1 MQHCQVTRR
10 AGIKIKGRTV
20 RQQLQKHDFPIRAV
34 AVSRMKEGGGAW
46 TRELVTLAGFM
57 WLKTGPMLQRQP
69 WEERLPLEGQHSR
82 PSRDDLLAP
91 PLTHAAA
98 RSQARDLQKP
108 IHQTDI
114 F

>member
-34 AVSRMKEGGGAW
+34 AVSRMKEGGGMDQGAGDFSW
-46 TRELVTLAGFM
+46 FYVVKNRSDASTTALGREAASG
-57 WLKTGPMLQRQP
+57 
-69 WEERLPLEGQHSR
+69 R
-82 PSRDDLLAP
+82 PAF
-91 PLTHAAA
+91 
-98 RSQARDLQKP
+98 QA
-108 IHQTDI
+108 